1 MEWFTWV
8 APIATIIG
16 LIVTAAVGYY
26 RIGQNEKK
34 TDQNKIDQEKQCA
47 QCHASQKEQ
56 RATDEAK
63 QITWQNM
70 IQRLM
75 EMHTA
80 QVMANAQ
87 EHSSINITAARTEE
101 QLKHILAKMEDL
113 SHAIHRIERDMPRE
127 YHPSPGSNRFEK
139 KG

>member
-8 APIATIIG
+8 APLATIIG
-16 LIVTAAVGYY
+16 LIVTAAVAYY
-26 RIGQNEKK
+26 RLGQNEKK
-34 TDQNKIDQEKQCA
+34 IDQNKIDQEAKCRECQ
-47 QCHASQKEQ
+47 ASRKEQ
-56 RATDEAK
+56 RAADEAK
-63 QITWQNM
+63 TGQWQNM
-70 IQRLM
+70 VQRLM
-75 EMHTA
+75 DMHTA
-80 QVMANAQ
+80 QVMSNAQ

-127 YHPSPGSNRFEK
+127 YRPSPDSNRFEK